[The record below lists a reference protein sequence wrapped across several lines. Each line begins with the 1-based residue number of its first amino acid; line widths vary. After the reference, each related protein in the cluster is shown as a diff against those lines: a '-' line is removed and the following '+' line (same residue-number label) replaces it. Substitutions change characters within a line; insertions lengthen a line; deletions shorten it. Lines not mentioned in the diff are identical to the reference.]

1 MNFWQTTAKIHASNF
16 HLIIESPIF
25 DKLCFLMSCCYKCLW
40 PDPADKVPGSGKVNK
55 VWDFLGCLSL
65 LLDRG
70 DKCKDLEPGDPPPAE
85 AEEVLRRITGGTRE
99 KNLSF

>member
-1 MNFWQTTAKIHASNF
+1 
-16 HLIIESPIF
+16 
-25 DKLCFLMSCCYKCLW
+25 MSCCHKCLW

-70 DKCKDLEPGDPPPAE
+70 DKCKDLEPGDPPPAD

-99 KNLSF
+99 KNLIF

>member
-1 MNFWQTTAKIHASNF
+1 
-16 HLIIESPIF
+16 
-25 DKLCFLMSCCYKCLW
+25 MSCCYKCLW

-85 AEEVLRRITGGTRE
+85 AEEVLRRITGGTGE
-99 KNLSF
+99 NNLSFYSKNVDFEPILHAKNIDSS